1 MTNVI
6 NPKKTERGWII
17 EIDDDFAAE
26 LGVAKGSIALM
37 NARAGK
43 IETEIL
49 SPSPG
54 LEKSIDRLAEK
65 YKDYFIEIKK
75 NWRLNKQN
83 TLTLPMQSSFIFV

>member
-1 MTNVI
+1 MNNVKI
-6 NPKKTERGWII
+6 PKKTERGWIV
-17 EIDDDFAAE
+17 EIDEDFAAE

-37 NARAGK
+37 NARDGK

-65 YKDYFIEIKK
+65 YKDFFEEMHKIGD
-75 NWRLNKQN
+75 
-83 TLTLPMQSSFIFV
+83 